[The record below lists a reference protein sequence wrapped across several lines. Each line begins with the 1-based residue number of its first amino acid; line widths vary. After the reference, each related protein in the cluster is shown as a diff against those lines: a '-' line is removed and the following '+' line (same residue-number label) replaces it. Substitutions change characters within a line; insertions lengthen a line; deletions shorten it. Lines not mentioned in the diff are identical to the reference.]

1 MNANGYEYTTGGLN
15 MLGILG
21 QHNRMVDVCSVC
33 TDNRDTP
40 SPFPALMMAAKE
52 SIARYTGCTVVTADY
67 SQRRRYDTSHCEGP
81 RP

>member
-15 MLGILG
+15 ILGIFGHYNL
-21 QHNRMVDVCSVC
+21 MADVRSQC

-67 SQRRRYDTSHCEGP
+67 SQRRRV
-81 RP
+81 